1 MTLEPKKLYS
11 ACYLIYQASCIEM
24 ENIVIISQ
32 NRPFLGAQIV
42 HLPLIN
48 FLKAKYPK
56 SKIYFFSKS
65 KISKALLPLGCIDH
79 LIIERSKGHFLEEYR
94 KINADLTI
102 NLRKQSLWHF
112 WIVALFAKGKK
123 VGFSSTLTKL
133 FYDQTSHN
141 NVSIYR
147 ANNYLSLIDEVLA
160 HENKV
165 GKKQV
170 CIIPGAGQKH
180 KIWDLNNYLKVAQKI
195 QENYPDIEVVF
206 LLGEKEADYKH
217 KLTQFTVHI
226 NMNLEQLYHCI
237 GQSLLV
243 IANDCGP
250 SHLAHIQGIDMVSLF
265 SNERLDAQSTIDEWY
280 HKRAGAKLIQSDAY
294 KSINTISVN
303 QVLDDVHHLLAKSY
317 QPKLSSA
324 A

>member
-1 MTLEPKKLYS
+1 
-11 ACYLIYQASCIEM
+11 M

-48 FLKAKYPK
+48 FLKVKYPK
-56 SKIYFFSKS
+56 SKIHFFSKS
-65 KISKALLPLGCIDH
+65 KISKSLLPLGSIDYV
-79 LIIERSKGHFLEEYR
+79 IIEQSKGHFLEEYR

-112 WIVALFAKGKK
+112 WVVALFAKGKK
-123 VGFSSTLTKL
+123 VGFSSTLTNL

-147 ANNYLSLIDEVLA
+147 ANNYLALFGGVIT
-160 HENKV
+160 HENTAC
-165 GKKQV
+165 KKQI
-170 CIIPGAGQKH
+170 CIIPGAGQEH
-180 KIWDLNNYLKVAQKI
+180 KIWDLNNYLEVAQQI
-195 QENYPDIEVVF
+195 QKNYSDIEVIF
-206 LLGEKEADYKH
+206 LLGEKEADYKD

-226 NMNLEQLYHCI
+226 DMNLEQLYHCI

-250 SHLAHIQGIDMVSLF
+250 SHLAHIQAVDMVSLF

-280 HKRAGAKLIQSDAY
+280 HKRTGAKLIQSDAH

-303 QVLDDVHHLLAKSY
+303 KVLDDVQHLLAKSY
-317 QPKLSSA
+317 QPEINFRAQSA
-324 A
+324 